1 VVIAVKIFSG
11 AVYYTIIGALIV
23 IWLLTK
29 YVFKFGSSVTDTV
42 LITELIVA
50 LILTFG
56 GRYRKKKLKD
66 VEKVS

>member
-1 VVIAVKIFSG
+1 MKIFSG